1 MMDVRQVHRGS
12 GGTFPT
18 LASVAVHRQRQK
30 IEATQP
36 RSVHTPAVTEPP
48 QESLP
53 AGLQEIKL
61 YLEKLFGIAFTLRE
75 YSLQTTAL
83 QTTVVEAQT
92 TSLSLE
98 GTFATSDGQS
108 VHFQLTI
115 QQMSAKV
122 LNVNVRIGNQSMA
135 SYGGPTIA
143 ISAAAMELQSF
154 SFQLTSTLPLKKL
167 FIPFTDLRNGTMAF
181 DRDHDGKIDLR
192 SEVFTP
198 PSIAFSQIRRDSKAP
213 PTEPPA
219 ETVARLVDQKV

>member
-1 MMDVRQVHRGS
+1 MDVRQIHSGS
-12 GGTFPT
+12 GGTFQT

-30 IEATQP
+30 IEATQS
-36 RSVHTPAVTEPP
+36 RSIHTPAVTEPP

-61 YLEKLFGIAFTLRE
+61 YLEKLFGIALTLRE

-83 QTTVVEAQT
+83 QTTVVEAHT
-92 TSLSLE
+92 ESLSLE

-122 LNVNVRIGNQSMA
+122 LNVNVQIGNRSMTA
-135 SYGGPTIA
+135 RGGPSIA
-143 ISAAAMELQSF
+143 ISATAVELQSF

-198 PSIAFSQIRRDSKAP
+198 PSIAFSQVLEENKATQ
-213 PTEPPA
+213 TEPSV